1 MNSSSTRREVV
12 RQLVATGRFHSQA
25 QIVAVLAERGITA
38 TQATV
43 SRDLAA
49 LGALR
54 GTRGGSVAYLLPD
67 DVLGVPEAT
76 GLDRLRRLIAD
87 LPLIIDEA
95 PPLLVLRTSPG
106 AAHVIASAIDLGF
119 LPGVV
124 GTVAGDDTIFV
135 ACRDSAALRRLRAQF
150 ESLRGVASLPPEPM
164 RTTP

>member
-1 MNSSSTRREVV
+1 MSGNARREVV
-12 RQLVATGRFHSQA
+12 RQLVASGRFHSQA
-25 QIVAVLAERGITA
+25 DIVAALAERGMHA

-54 GTRGGSVAYLLPD
+54 GSRGGHTVYLLPD
-67 DVLGVPEAT
+67 DVLGVPEAA
-76 GLDRLRRLIAD
+76 GMERLRRLIGD

-124 GTVAGDDTIFV
+124 GSVAGDDTIFV
-135 ACRDSAALRRLRAQF
+135 ACRDRDSLKTLRTLL
-150 ESLRGVASLPPEPM
+150 ESIRGSASLSTEPM
-164 RTTP
+164 RTVP